1 MQFLSLALAAL
12 LALGSLTPSGDGSKT
27 VVLDSALNE
36 DGSYTHTAT
45 VDGRDVPEYD
55 YTWHADP
62 SVDHDEVKNSP
73 AEYYIGTEP
82 GDDAIYIAH
91 DIVYYPELDAAAF
104 KQVFYGDETE
114 WAYYYTA
121 EGYTDYIFSTLPVTD
136 STVPVEMMHS
146 PAEAYTNAVLHIT
159 EPGTYRLEGNWH
171 GQIKIDLGDEDETF
185 VDPNAKVTLILNGV
199 DVTCTVAPA
208 LIFDDVYE
216 CCNTWEDAESY
227 TKDADTAEAGAN
239 VIIADG
245 TENNFEGT
253 NVYRILRT
261 KFKDDE
267 APAYG
272 VREQKKQYK
281 IDGAFYAYCSMNIS
295 GGEAGTGVLNI
306 TSGFEGLDSELHL
319 TINSGN
325 LNIFAD
331 NDGINVNEDGVS
343 VVTINGGATH
353 IMAGLGREG
362 DGIDS
367 NGFLVINGGTVV
379 AMANPAADSGMDS
392 DCGSYI
398 NGGTVV
404 ALGSTMDWAE
414 ADDTNDSNQVTMNL
428 RFASAQHADEA
439 IIITDADGK
448 VVFAYDADKDEVAGS
463 NIRQYQ
469 GAIISSDAFK
479 VGQTYSVYVGGDVTG
494 EEIEG
499 IYDPATVIG
508 FSEDA
513 RQQGYTGSELGGR
526 PGMPVER
533 PEGMESPAGFDPGQM
548 GGQRPEMPG
557 DEFVFI
563 NGQPLTGPGE
573 PVGNVTAEPMPGTDV
588 PAKPEQPQTPAQG
601 SQMGGMQR
609 PEGGMPEGFD
619 PGQMGGEHPALP
631 EGFDPSQMGGMDF
644 PGMMGGEAAP
654 SCEADPAFTMT
665 DKVNDFTG
673 VTDVAAHTLAQTGEH
688 YTCAVCGAVFADA
701 EGKTPVE
708 TAQP

>member
-1 MQFLSLALAAL
+1 MNFISLALAAL
-12 LALGSLTPSGDGSKT
+12 LVFGSLTPSGDGST
-27 VVLDSALNE
+27 TIVLDSTLNA
-36 DGSYTHTAT
+36 DGSCTHTAT
-45 VDGRDVPEYD
+45 VNGKAVQEYD

-62 SVDHDEVKNSP
+62 SADHDEVKNSP
-73 AEYYIGTEP
+73 AEYYTGTEP
-82 GDDAIYIAH
+82 GDDAVYIAH

-121 EGYTDYIFSTLPVTD
+121 EGYNDYIFSTLPVTGNE
-136 STVPVEMMHS
+136 VPTEMMHT
-146 PAEAYTNAVLHIT
+146 PEEAYTNAVLHIT
-159 EPGTYRLEGNWH
+159 EPGTYRLEGDWH
-171 GQIKIDLGDEDETF
+171 GQIKVDLGDEDETF
-185 VDPNAKVTLILNGV
+185 VDPDAKVTIILNGV

-208 LIFDDVYE
+208 LIIDDVYE
-216 CCNTWEDAESY
+216 CNNTWEDAAVY

-239 VIIADG
+239 IIIADG
-245 TENNFEGT
+245 TENSFEGT

-267 APAYG
+267 AVGNA

-281 IDGAFYAYCSMNIS
+281 LDGAFYSYCSMNIT
-295 GGEAGTGVLNI
+295 GEEAGTGVLNI
-306 TSGFEGLDSELHL
+306 TSGFEGLDTEMHL
-319 TINSGN
+319 TINGGN

-343 VVTINGGATH
+343 VVTINGGVTH

-379 AMANPAADSGMDS
+379 AMANPVSDSGMDS
-392 DCGSYI
+392 DCGTYV

-414 ADDTNDSNQVTMNL
+414 ADDTNDSTQVTMNL
-428 RFASAQHADEA
+428 RFAGAQRADEA
-439 IIITDADGK
+439 IIITDESGK

-469 GAIISSDAFK
+469 GAIISSAALE

-494 EEIEG
+494 EETKG
-499 IYDPATVIG
+499 IYDPATVTG

-513 RQQGYTGSELGGR
+513 RRQGYTGSELGGR
-526 PGMPVER
+526 PGMSGKPGER
-533 PEGMESPAGFDPGQM
+533 PEGMEPPIGFDPGQM

-557 DEFVFI
+557 DGFVFI
-563 NGQPLTGPGE
+563 NGQPLTDPNAPSGD
-573 PVGNVTAEPMPGTDV
+573 VTTEPMPGTDV
-588 PAKPEQPQTPAQG
+588 PEQPQMPEQQPGQT
-601 SQMGGMQR
+601 GGMQR
-609 PEGGMPEGFD
+609 PEAGMHEGFV
-619 PGQMGGEHPALP
+619 PFQMGGQRPALP
-631 EGFDPSQMGGMDF
+631 EGFDPNQMGGMF

-673 VTDVAAHTLAQTGEH
+673 VTDVADHTLAQTGEVW
-688 YTCAVCGAVFADA
+688 TCTICGAVFADA
-701 EGKTPVE
+701 EGKVPAE